1 MTDGGGGSGNLT
13 RRVVAIGAAVI
24 VMVAIVVLVG
34 PGTVP
39 SDDPPPGA
47 LEGPLVAPGAPIP
60 AEAYVFRLRPGDL
73 AAAPEVDRREEAHPR
88 TMNMYRALRA
98 FPGAPPRIP
107 HGLTEPEFR
116 GGRCNV
122 CHRRGG
128 YVERFAAYAPVTP
141 HPELGECLQCHV
153 ADDALVGIPFRDET
167 GHEDVCFQCHI
178 LDREA
183 PRFASLDW
191 PEPAWP
197 ALHATALPNAPP
209 VIPHTL
215 QLRENCLACHI
226 GAGAVEEIRTPH
238 AERANCRQCHVEA
251 AGATADFVRPR
262 AASTPLAGGQ

>member
-1 MTDGGGGSGNLT
+1 MTEVPNGSGDLT
-13 RRVVAIGAAVI
+13 RRVVAIGAAVLL
-24 VMVAIVVLVG
+24 MVAGVVILL
-34 PGTVP
+34 PGTAP
-39 SDDPPPGA
+39 DRP
-47 LEGPLVAPGAPIP
+47 VAADSLAGTLSAPRQPIP
-60 AEAYVFRLRPGDL
+60 AEAYVFRLEAGDL
-73 AAAPEVDRREEAHPR
+73 AAAPDVDRREEAHPR
-88 TMNMYRALRA
+88 TMKMYRALRA

-107 HGLTEPEFR
+107 HGLTEREFR

-141 HPELGECLQCHV
+141 HPELSECLQCHV
-153 ADDALVGIPFRDET
+153 ADDALVGIPFRDDT

-178 LDREA
+178 LDREP
-183 PRFASLDW
+183 PRFSPIDW
-191 PEPAWP
+191 PEPDWP
-197 ALHATALPNAPP
+197 ELHATALPGAPP

-251 AGATADFVRPR
+251 GSAITEFHRPGADRGPV
-262 AASTPLAGGQ
+262 AGGR